1 MALTKVTDSII
12 DFDTLTIA
20 GTQAADTTY
29 LKLQNTPAT
38 AATHKVA
45 MEFWGNE
52 GTANGSTFNMGRI
65 YGEFDGSSYSTTRL
79 TLGSA
84 SGNGTFNDELNIK
97 NGTVAIGTTTTFSN
111 PLTINQSGGSANAVR
126 NQISLTHTGASTGY
140 HIKTVRAAATDEPD
154 GLVFMENTTER
165 LRFRSGNATFS
176 TSGTD
181 ISSFYNGAGSTTG
194 WGGDVSGYFAVVRG
208 GTSNPLYLSHS
219 STGNGEFLYC
229 LQNTTTRGYI
239 QWNGSSLSLVSTSD
253 YRLKENVE
261 PIANAT
267 TRINSLNP
275 VSYDMIES
283 GISGEGFLAHELQEQ
298 VPYAVTGTKDE
309 VYVAEDIV
317 DELSEDLIG
326 TPKYQNVS
334 YASLTPLL
342 VKALQESNAKIEA
355 LETRIETLENA

>member
-1 MALTKVTDSII
+1 MALTKITSNMASL
-12 DFDTLTIA
+12 DTLTANNGVLELDDNGTHNGIINVPASLSINIDSDNGATTESFTVSKDKTGINDTDPLFRVKEDGNVSVGIA
-20 GTQAADTTY
+20 SAHGQTANRTCFTVNGTNDVSFNIGQGGTQRAY
-29 LKLQNTPAT
+29 
-38 AATHKVA
+38 
-45 MEFWGNE
+45 WYCS
-52 GTANGSTFNMGRI
+52 STFSRL
-65 YGEFDGSSYSTTRL
+65 SSYGSIPLELGYADSAKVRL
-79 TLGSA
+79 N
-84 SGNGTFNDELNIK
+84 SGNF
-97 NGTVAIGTTTTFSN
+97 TVT
-111 PLTINQSGGSANAVR
+111 
-126 NQISLTHTGASTGY
+126 
-140 HIKTVRAAATDEPD
+140 
-154 GLVFMENTTER
+154 
-165 LRFRSGNATFS
+165 
-176 TSGTD
+176 TSGAD
-181 ISSFYNGAGSTTG
+181 ISSFYNGTGSNVG
-194 WGGDVSGYFAVVRG
+194 WGGDTTGYFAVVRG